1 MKKKFIKILIFL
13 FSLTFLYTL
22 YKSGIFFNKYIEYDF
37 KFYITINLIIIS
49 ILSVSLFF
57 YKFQEYLLIILIS
70 SFIGLYFSEIFF
82 IFNNANNKNFKK
94 NLYYKNTNKLFDERT
109 KLELYFKINQDKKKY
124 FIKQV
129 QCLLNKIKV
138 R

>member
-13 FSLTFLYTL
+13 FSLTFLYIL
-22 YKSGIFFNKYIEYDF
+22 YKSGIFFNKYIEYNF

-49 ILSVSLFF
+49 ILFVSLFF

-82 IFNNANNKNFKK
+82 TFNNVNNKNFKK
-94 NLYYKNTNKLFDERT
+94 NLYYKNTNNLFDERT
-109 KLELYFKINQDKKKY
+109 RLEFYFEINQDKKKI
-124 FIKQV
+124 F
-129 QCLLNKIKV
+129 
-138 R
+138 